1 MCGMTGA
8 VAKKADSSL
17 VRDTLSDLRTQLPA
31 SVKQLAST
39 APYSPYSLSLST
51 SRSSTKPSQSSD
63 TTDTSTLGSKSST
76 RKRVDTV
83 MGKSPTKSNK
93 KRSNST
99 SNLNQ
104 ISLGGGFPGS
114 SRTGTRSISP
124 NQMLSTYIDIGGV
137 RSPPGGQNLP
147 GNFQIPSEVL
157 ILPISKE
164 NVSISSSTPTM
175 ALWDFALLSQE
186 EVSDLPYHRW
196 STAVSAK

>member
-1 MCGMTGA
+1 MCGITGA

-17 VRDTLSDLRTQLPA
+17 VRDTLSDLRSQLPA

-51 SRSSTKPSQSSD
+51 SRSPTKPSQSSD

-83 MGKSPTKSNK
+83 MGKSPTKSK

-104 ISLGGGFPGS
+104 VSLGGGLPGG

-124 NQMLSTYIDIGGV
+124 NQMLSTYLDVGGV
-137 RSPPGGQNLP
+137 RSPPGGQNP
-147 GNFQIPSEVL
+147 SGNFQVPSEVL

-164 NVSISSSTPTM
+164 NSSITSSTPTM

-186 EVSDLPYHRW
+186 EVIDSLPLPNLFNAC
-196 STAVSAK
+196 TCT